1 MRLWPSRLQVVLCCG
16 LWGKDRQREAA
27 VGEAHALG
35 IVAEHLVC
43 RLNHHTFVF
52 GGGLATRL
60 LDAMLNDEL
69 VNFSH
74 VGTVPIRSARRN
86 LGDYVRKLLEGI

>member
-1 MRLWPSRLQVVLCCG
+1 MRLGV
-16 LWGKDRQREAA
+16 
-27 VGEAHALG
+27 
-35 IVAEHLVC
+35 VAEHLVC

-52 GGGLATRL
+52 GHGLATRL

-74 VGTVPIRSARRN
+74 VGTVPICSRAAT
-86 LGDYVRKLLEGI
+86 LETTCASY